1 MLRYIYRNSSAL
13 VRFLL
18 ILQLHLSRP
27 QRRHITNV
35 MDALLVCEDSK
46 TLSALHRQLVKPPSD
61 VYALCDCFRA
71 SPWSGADVRTSSRKE
86 LVDWAFQLT
95 GPPKNGT
102 VVYLKIDDSLTE
114 KDRETEHLEAVDWHC
129 DYRLSTKKKKVYK
142 KGLVH
147 VHLSLQVGTIEITVN
162 WRLYLRE
169 RTVRRLNRQRA
180 KDQRLKFRSKYRL
193 AREMLLDIVPLIP
206 DGYTTYVLFD
216 SWYASAKLIR
226 LCKMR
231 LGCEVICAVKSNRHV
246 DGITLCEHNRT
257 LRHHPY
263 ERITLPGATGQQTT
277 YLVRSLT
284 GRMNNMPFTVRVFVS
299 KRYYGDGSPCYFL
312 STDTD
317 LSAQKVFGHYQRR
330 WSVEVD
336 NLYLKTRLG
345 LGDFRVQSVEAIEK
359 WYALVFLTYAYLQR
373 RLEEERSERIRT
385 IADVIRLHQ
394 QEHLVIVF
402 RRACFLARR
411 TKDIHTAID
420 RFFQSR

>member
-1 MLRYIYRNSSAL
+1 MLRAIYRNSTAL
-13 VRFLL
+13 VKFLL
-18 ILQLHLSRP
+18 ALQLHLSRP

-35 MDALLVCEDSK
+35 MDALLVCEEAK
-46 TLSALHRQLVKPPSD
+46 TLSALHRQLVKPPAD

-71 SPWSGADVRTSSRKE
+71 SPWSGADVRTSSQTE
-86 LVDWAFQLT
+86 LVAWAFQLA

-147 VHLSLQVGTIEITVN
+147 VHLTLQVGTIAVTVN

-169 RTVRRLNRQRA
+169 CTVRRLNRQRP
-180 KDQRLKFRSKYRL
+180 KDHRLKFRSKYRL
-193 AREMLLDIVPLIP
+193 ARAMLLEIVPLIP
-206 DGYTTYVLFD
+206 DGYTIYALFD
-216 SWYASAKLIR
+216 SWYASSGLIR

-246 DGITLCEHNRT
+246 NGIALREHNRT
-257 LRHHPY
+257 LRHCPY
-263 ERITLPGATGQQTT
+263 ERVTLPGATGQPTT
-277 YLVRSLT
+277 YLVRSIT
-284 GRMNNMPFTVRVFVS
+284 GRMNNLPFTVRVFVS
-299 KRYYGDGSPCYFL
+299 KRHYGDGSPCYFL
-312 STDTD
+312 STVIE
-317 LSAQKVFGHYQRR
+317 LPAQEVFEHYQGR

-336 NLYLKTRLG
+336 NFYLKTRLG

-373 RLEEERSERIRT
+373 RLVEERSDQIRT
-385 IADVIRLHQ
+385 IADVIRQHQ
-394 QEHLVIVF
+394 REHLAIVL
-402 RRACFLARR
+402 RMACVLSRR
-411 TKDIHTAID
+411 TTHMHTAID